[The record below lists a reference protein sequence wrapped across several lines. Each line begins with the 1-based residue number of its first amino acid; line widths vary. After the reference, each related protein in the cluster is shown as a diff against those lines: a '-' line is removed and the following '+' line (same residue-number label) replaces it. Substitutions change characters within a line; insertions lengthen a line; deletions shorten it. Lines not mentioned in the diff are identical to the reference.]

1 MEDKLKQFLKSL
13 KMNEATVSTILGGIV
28 VVVVG
33 VLIFNYFRSMNK
45 GSISQVAPVEVSPNE
60 EVSPQ
65 ETKDLPITYKVAK
78 GDNLWKISE
87 KYYGSGY
94 NYVDIIKE
102 NNLKNPSVLA
112 IGTELTIPNTEVI
125 KVTVTKP
132 AISIEGDKYTVV
144 KGDSLWKVAVR
155 SYSDGYKW
163 VEIYDA
169 NKAIIG
175 RNPGLIY
182 SGTELTIPREKQPQV
197 SGGAT
202 E

>member
-60 EVSPQ
+60 EVSHQ

-102 NNLKNPSVLA
+102 NNLKSPSVLA
-112 IGTELTIPNTEVI
+112 IGTELTIPNT
-125 KVTVTKP
+125 
-132 AISIEGDKYTVV
+132 
-144 KGDSLWKVAVR
+144 
-155 SYSDGYKW
+155 
-163 VEIYDA
+163 
-169 NKAIIG
+169 
-175 RNPGLIY
+175 
-182 SGTELTIPREKQPQV
+182 
-197 SGGAT
+197 
-202 E
+202 

>member
-1 MEDKLKQFLKSL
+1 
-13 KMNEATVSTILGGIV
+13 MNEATVSTILGGIV

-102 NNLKNPSVLA
+102 NNLKSPSVLA

-155 SYSDGYKW
+155 SYGDGYKW
-163 VEIYDA
+163 VEIYGT
-169 NKAIIG
+169 NKDVVG

-182 SGTELTIPREKQPQV
+182 AGTELAIPREKEPQI
-197 SGGAT
+197 SGGTT